1 MVARLTAAGAVV
13 IGKATTPEFGWKGT
27 GISPRTGVTRNPWDP
42 AKNSGGSSAGSAATV
57 ASGAVP
63 VAIGTDGGGSIRI
76 PASCCGLVGLK
87 ASRGRVLS
95 DVTAWEG
102 GAVSGVVSRDVA
114 DTAAVLDLTMPEL
127 NGLAA
132 ASRILASWPE
142 ARILILTVHESEQLV
157 REVIAAG
164 AQGYVLKSDAGRIL
178 MAALET
184 LLEDGSFFTPKF
196 GRLVLD
202 GYLRNPS
209 SGEESGAGGFSARE
223 REIVQLLA
231 EGKSN
236 KEVATALG
244 ISVKTAET
252 HRSNIMRK
260 GGFSSLAELVR
271 YAIRNRIIEP

>member
-1 MVARLTAAGAVV
+1 VSEVRILIADDHEVVRRGIAAQILQRPGWQVVAEATNGLDAVTL
-13 IGKATTPEFGWKGT
+13 AQ
-27 GISPRTGVTRNPWDP
+27 
-42 AKNSGGSSAGSAATV
+42 
-57 ASGAVP
+57 
-63 VAIGTDGGGSIRI
+63 
-76 PASCCGLVGLK
+76 GLK
-87 ASRGRVLS
+87 PDLI
-95 DVTAWEG
+95 
-102 GAVSGVVSRDVA
+102 
-114 DTAAVLDLTMPEL
+114 VLDLTMPEL

-157 REVIAAG
+157 REVISAG
-164 AQGYVLKSDAGRIL
+164 ARGYVLKSDAGRIL

-196 GRLVLD
+196 GRMVLD
-202 GYLRNPS
+202 GYLRNP
-209 SGEESGAGGFSARE
+209 GAAEDPAAGGFSVRE

-231 EGKSN
+231 EGKTN
-236 KEVATALG
+236 KEVATSLG

-260 GGFSSLAELVR
+260 GGFNSLAELVR